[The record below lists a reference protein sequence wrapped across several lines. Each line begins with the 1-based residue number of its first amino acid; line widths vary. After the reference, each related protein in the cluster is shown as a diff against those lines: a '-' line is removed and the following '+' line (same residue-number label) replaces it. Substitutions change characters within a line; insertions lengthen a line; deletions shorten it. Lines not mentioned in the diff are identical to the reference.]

1 VIKNFYENKILPP
14 LINCCCST
22 KPIQFQRQKVVP
34 NVSGRVLEIG
44 IGSGLNIPLY
54 NKNIVDKIIAVEPS
68 AELSKK
74 AAKVAVSANIDIT
87 FLEGVAEK
95 LEIADKSIDSILLT
109 YTLCTI
115 PDTDKALSEM
125 KRVLK
130 PNGKIFFCE
139 HGLAPDKNI
148 KDWQN
153 KLNPIWG
160 ALFGGCNLNRN
171 IPSLFEAEGFKID
184 RLETM
189 YLPKTPK
196 FIGYNFWGSAKI

>member
-14 LINCCCST
+14 LISCCCST

-34 NVSGRVLEIG
+34 YVSGRVLEIG

-54 NKNIVDKIIAVEPS
+54 NKNIVDQIIAVEPS

-95 LEIADKSIDSILLT
+95 LEIADNSIDSILLT

-139 HGLAPDKNI
+139 HGLAPNKNI

>member
-1 VIKNFYENKILPP
+1 M
-14 LINCCCST
+14 
-22 KPIQFQRQKVVP
+22 
-34 NVSGRVLEIG
+34 
-44 IGSGLNIPLY
+44 
-54 NKNIVDKIIAVEPS
+54 
-68 AELSKK
+68 
-74 AAKVAVSANIDIT
+74 SANIDIT
-87 FLEGVAEK
+87 FLEGIAEK

-115 PDTDKALSEM
+115 PDTNKALSEM

-130 PNGKIFFCE
+130 PSGKIFFCE
-139 HGLAPDKNI
+139 HGLAPDKKI

-171 IPSLFEAEGFKID
+171 IPSLFETEGFKID
-184 RLETM
+184 SLETM

>member
-1 VIKNFYENKILPP
+1 MIKNFYENKILPP

-22 KPIQFQRQKVVP
+22 KAIQFQRQKVVP

-44 IGSGLNIPLY
+44 IGSGLNIPFY

-74 AAKVAVSANIDIT
+74 AAKVAVSANIDII

-130 PNGKIFFCE
+130 PSGKIFFCE
-139 HGLAPDKNI
+139 HGLAPDKKI